1 MRVLGPMLLGF
12 VVGVALIAVGIY
24 FNPFTVDSGVIA
36 GVNARVLS
44 YDSPFSDG
52 IAITHNGRTRLPLQP
67 QSIPELWEE
76 TISDSMLSV
85 MVLHDQ
91 DDAPIGVASRV
102 SQFSESSEMLTRGII
117 IDDDWLVT
125 IAGEG
130 SFYVDADSN
139 LWPFLKQTLI
149 PVWYLDRPWEGPK
162 NYRPTAGPAE
172 GGSAIVTG
180 ATGGFLDRHGT
191 AVESY
196 RISGFDKERGPGEID
211 ARFFLQWSDTT
222 TSLAAE

>member
-1 MRVLGPMLLGF
+1 MRLLGLMLF
-12 VVGVALIAVGIY
+12 GFIVGVVLVAVGIY
-24 FNPFTVDSGVIA
+24 FNPFTADSGVIA
-36 GVNARVLS
+36 GVNTRVLS
-44 YDSPFSDG
+44 YGSPFSDG
-52 IAITHNGRTRLPLQP
+52 IAITHNGRTRLSKRP

-91 DDAPIGVASRV
+91 DDVPIGVASRV

-117 IDDDWLVT
+117 VDDDWLIT
-125 IAGEG
+125 LAGEG

-139 LWPFLKQTLI
+139 LWPFLKETLI

-162 NYRPTAGPAE
+162 NYRPTSGPGE

-180 ATGGFLDRHGT
+180 ATGGFLERQGT

-196 RISGFDKERGPGEID
+196 QISGFDKERGPGEID